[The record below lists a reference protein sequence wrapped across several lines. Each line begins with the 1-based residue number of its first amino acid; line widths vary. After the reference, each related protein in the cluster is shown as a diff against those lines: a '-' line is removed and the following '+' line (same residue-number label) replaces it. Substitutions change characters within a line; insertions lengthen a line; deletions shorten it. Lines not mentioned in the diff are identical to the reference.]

1 MKKKSNKIVP
11 NRKLSDK
18 DLLKGNNIAFKIPL
32 QWRLIIC
39 CEEVLN
45 RLCKVILLF
54 NIRTG

>member
-54 NIRTG
+54 NI